1 MQEATARKNTE
12 IVQTDSPDEA
22 PQAEVVLEK
31 PRGRFVRGVGKLK
44 PLLPYLTGGLRMIDH
59 GAAQIVAQLLSLAA
73 NEGPASAEAHSEI
86 QQELAEI
93 EASHRDLRLS
103 VQDHSLE
110 LKRFEDQIVL
120 LHQAVERNAAEN
132 TAVAAEIDSLRK
144 LVIGVGL
151 GLGLLLL
158 IIIVLGAFL
167 LAHY

>member
-1 MQEATARKNTE
+1 MQENTE
-12 IVQTDSPDEA
+12 IVLTASQEETPQTDLPPAKA
-22 PQAEVVLEK
+22 P
-31 PRGRFVRGVGKLK
+31 GRFVRSVGKLK
-44 PLLPYLTGGLRMIDH
+44 PLLPYLTGGLRLIDH
-59 GAAQIVAQLLSLAA
+59 GAAQIVAQLLTLATTG
-73 NEGPASAEAHSEI
+73 NTASSEAHSEIQSEI

-120 LHQAVERNAAEN
+120 LRQAVERNAAEH